1 MFQLFRKT
9 CLSGDALELFDRR
22 IVVVGCF
29 KWLLLLILSALQSTA
44 FGAARAVPFLNDFD
58 SNIR

>member
-9 CLSGDALELFDRR
+9 RLSGDAPELFYRR
-22 IVVVGCF
+22 IVVVVCL

-44 FGAARAVPFLNDFD
+44 FGAARTAPFLYDFD